1 MADEKNFLQKVSWD
15 GDPQGWPD
23 FVRRVRLIFERTKR
37 SRRHLLAPEIV
48 TNLTGRAWNITQ
60 DLDHAALVRRNG
72 TIYLLEFLRDRLGK
86 NPVPDVG
93 LRLRELDTA
102 APDAS
107 APESL
112 EEDKTFPEDLD
123 EDLDPGVRGDRGCSN
138 SDDSTK
144 ALEELRLWESYEE
157 AAMEAGARGPCGL
170 KKMDTGADAILENQ
184 EVLYL
189 GTQLPHAA
197 QAAAESSNSWGEPE
211 NGFWS
216 TEDDGSCIWSQ
227 DFGDGDYFHEDA
239 SGVFWSWN
247 HSHKDDLGDLP
258 PEQQRE
264 IEDAFSAAEA
274 KVGSFT
280 QARQAVKAKP
290 APPVLYQGEAFAVG
304 PGDP

>member
-1 MADEKNFLQKVSWD
+1 M
-15 GDPQGWPD
+15 
-23 FVRRVRLIFERTKR
+23 
-37 SRRHLLAPEIV
+37 
-48 TNLTGRAWNITQ
+48 
-60 DLDHAALVRRNG
+60 
-72 TIYLLEFLRDRLGK
+72 TI
-86 NPVPDVG
+86 P
-93 LRLRELDTA
+93 RE
-102 APDAS
+102 
-107 APESL
+107 
-112 EEDKTFPEDLD
+112 
-123 EDLDPGVRGDRGCSN
+123 
-138 SDDSTK
+138 
-144 ALEELRLWESYEE
+144 
-157 AAMEAGARGPCGL
+157 AMEAGARGPCGL

-280 QARQAVKAKP
+280 QARQAVKAKSLSRGFFRFNPHMKGRKGKGKGFGKPKGKGKGSAFGPRP

-304 PGDP
+304 PGDPGFTGWRYFLLIFFRFFSHFFSGRVASKRAGRQASKQARQEARKEGSKPAGKQASKQ